1 MRILDE
7 IFQSNETKQ
16 AYHAVREYVEYSD
29 Q

>member
-16 AYHAVREYVEYSD
+16 VYHAFREYVEYSD